1 MSITVENP
9 SIQIGENSIINVTG
23 YNIINNVTPSDTV
36 VDIVQSGNNY
46 IITVN
51 PTTSTLY
58 YINGKDSLNNP
69 INLSGTVYVNV
80 SSISEITINYDES
93 NILNAY
99 GSKTYLWYPD
109 KYLNITTS
117 DSVICTPLE
126 NITYTILGTDIFG
139 VQSTANVTVK
149 VNTFIIF
156 TPSNPKIYDG
166 NLLNISV
173 IYNNPNFNGDT
184 KLIYY
189 DWISSLF
196 TGLPPQCIDS
206 TENNNITLNPYNS
219 ISYTVNAY
227 YYNSIISSDVINIEV
242 IEKPSNIIDIDIIPF
257 KLKDAVFKRDKKELI
272 YLIIKYKNLSKKI
285 IDFYYTTLQTAY
297 RMEFTTKTG
306 ISFKVQWLTLY
317 QIKNKSNG
325 LILNFTQQWKFFQYV
340 NNTINN
346 SNFKYLLN
354 TINEIYFGKPEKIL
368 IVPLGST

>member
-9 SIQIGENSIINVTG
+9 SIQFGENSIINVTG
-23 YNIINNVTPSDTV
+23 YNIINNVIPSDTV

-51 PTTSTLY
+51 PITTTLY
-58 YINGKDSLNNP
+58 YINGKDSFNNP

-80 SSISEITINYDES
+80 SSIGEITINYDES
-93 NILNAY
+93 DILKAY
-99 GSKTYLWYPD
+99 GSETYLWYPD
-109 KYLNITTS
+109 KYLNMITS
-117 DSVICTPLE
+117 DYVICTPLE

-139 VQSTANVTVK
+139 VQSTTNLTVK
-149 VNTFIIF
+149 VNTFINF

-173 IYNNPNFNGDT
+173 MYNNPNFTGDT

-196 TGLPPQCIDS
+196 TGLPPQCIHS
-206 TENNNITLNPYNS
+206 TENNNITLHPYNS

-227 YYNSIISSDVINIEV
+227 YNNSIISSDIVNIGV
-242 IEKPSNIIDIDIIPF
+242 IEKPSNIIDIDIIPY

-272 YLIIKYKNLSKKI
+272 NLIIKYKHLSKKI

-297 RMEFTTKTG
+297 RMEFTIKTG

-317 QIKNKSNG
+317 QIKNKSNEM
-325 LILNFTQQWKFFQYV
+325 ILNFTQQWKFFQYI

-354 TINEIYFGKPEKIL
+354 TVNEIYLEKPEKIL